1 MKERFGAALIA
12 NTTFTCPLQLPAP
25 LDCLAVQQANEDLF
39 IHCSQAGTTR
49 QRATLA
55 TQVKEV
61 KQLAAL
67 ADNDDGAVLLALLG
81 HNLLE
86 IWQWNAKNNNNNIK
100 LQQSLPLMQMQQ
112 MALAVHDGHVYL
124 AVLTMPPAA
133 GIHIYM

>member
-39 IHCSQAGTTR
+39 IHCSQGGTTS
-49 QRATLA
+49 QRATLT
-55 TQVKEV
+55 TQIKEV

-67 ADNDDGAVLLALLG
+67 ADNDDGSVLLALLG
-81 HNLLE
+81 HNLVE
-86 IWQWNAKNNNNNIK
+86 IWQWNANNNNIK

-133 GIHIYM
+133 GIHIYR